1 MAGEMP
7 FRYACL
13 LAAPISTLFDPQ
25 GHDADELRTAHS
37 STVGQLD
44 DSELLYLRSRGLSGA
59 APGWAPS
66 RHTRGGSNTWL
77 VAVATYQVTRKRSV
91 PLHSAKRAC
100 ATDGVVIGTLCAGWP
115 LADSS
120 RSS

>member
-25 GHDADELRTAHS
+25 GHDADEVQAAHS

-66 RHTRGGSNTWL
+66 RHTRRKQH
-77 VAVATYQVTRKRSV
+77 VACRCSYV
-91 PLHSAKRAC
+91 PGNPQALSAFALGQASLRH
-100 ATDGVVIGTLCAGWP
+100 
-115 LADSS
+115 
-120 RSS
+120 

>member
-25 GHDADELRTAHS
+25 GHDADEVQAAHS

-44 DSELLYLRSRGLSGA
+44 DNELL
-59 APGWAPS
+59 
-66 RHTRGGSNTWL
+66 
-77 VAVATYQVTRKRSV
+77 
-91 PLHSAKRAC
+91 
-100 ATDGVVIGTLCAGWP
+100 
-115 LADSS
+115 
-120 RSS
+120 